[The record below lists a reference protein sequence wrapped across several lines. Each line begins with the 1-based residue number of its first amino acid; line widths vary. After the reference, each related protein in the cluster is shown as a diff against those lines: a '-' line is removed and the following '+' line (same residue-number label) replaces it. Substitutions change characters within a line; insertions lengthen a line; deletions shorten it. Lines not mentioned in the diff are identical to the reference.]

1 MGNRIVIR
9 LKREFV
15 QQHFNEPKMPAQ
27 VVADYMRDSLG
38 LNIVSKSFFEV
49 EAIEEKGALSQ
60 DEIVEKVRSFLKD
73 NYRLSD
79 EEAGNCLLVKRAEEE
94 AAAGKAE
101 KKEGA
106 GERESSRRSSRREK
120 EESSGEEEEE
130 ESGEE
135 EEIPVIEEIRKLQG
149 ADEFIMLCEDIQ
161 KTAPLFKKHNVVSTL
176 TTRSYLF
183 SVDMGGGLTRALNLF
198 ADLLAENELFPQQQR
213 VREIEVPPEIKD
225 QNPLPVLLNNL
236 SGADQKMFCLD
247 LSNWMDKMN
256 DPKMRD
262 FLIGI
267 HKLGDRNMF
276 IFRVPYLEKNVLD
289 RIASAIEDVMS
300 VSEISFVP
308 LSVNDLQSIAS
319 ERLEKYGFTADND
332 AWDLFSRR
340 LVEEKSDG
348 RFYGIRTAEKV
359 ADEMIYMKIHAVL
372 AGGEDSK
379 VITGSDISSL
389 TKEAR
394 SKRSAGEM
402 FKEMVGVESIKNQL
416 ETILAQIEF
425 ARKNTA
431 VERPSMH
438 MRFVGN
444 PGTGKTT
451 IARILGVMLK
461 ERGILSK
468 GYFFE
473 HTGGDFLGMY
483 VGHTAPKTLS
493 ICRDAY
499 GSVLFIDEAYTLA
512 DANYSD
518 GGGYAKEAI
527 NTLIEQMENHR
538 DDMVV
543 IMAGYPKEMEKLMGL
558 NPGLESRMP
567 YQITFPDYSREEL
580 FEIFCGM
587 VKKNGFKPTDGLL
600 EKAKEYFLNLE
611 DSVFKGKNFANAR
624 FVRNIFERTWSKTIM
639 RAQIDG
645 SDTFVMIAEDFEA
658 AARENME
665 QLNKKSGM
673 SQHPGYR
680 LGLV

>member
-1 MGNRIVIR
+1 MGKRIVIGI
-9 LKREFV
+9 KRAFV
-15 QQHFNEPKMPAQ
+15 QQHFNDPKMPA
-27 VVADYMRDSLG
+27 VVLAEFLGNTLG
-38 LNIVSKSFFEV
+38 LKIVSRSFFEV
-49 EAIEEKGALSQ
+49 ETIEEEKGPSLEEIREKILEFMTKTYHLSP
-60 DEIVEKVRSFLKD
+60 
-73 NYRLSD
+73 
-79 EEAGNCLLVKRAEEE
+79 EE
-94 AAAGKAE
+94 AADCLQVKGESEGLAGKE
-101 KKEGA
+101 KEKEGA
-106 GERESSRRSSRREK
+106 AAPAAGPKKESGD
-120 EESSGEEEEE
+120 EEDGEEEDPERPLEE
-130 ESGEE
+130 APV
-135 EEIPVIEEIRKLQG
+135 PVIEEIRKLQG

-183 SVDMGGGLTRALNLF
+183 SVDMGGGRTRALKLF
-198 ADLLAENELFPQQQR
+198 ADLLAEHELFPKQKR
-213 VREIEVPPEIKD
+213 VLELKVPEDDKEENVLARMLKD
-225 QNPLPVLLNNL
+225 LA
-236 SGADQKMFCLD
+236 SADKKVICLD

-256 DPKMRD
+256 DPRMRD
-262 FLIGI
+262 FLIGV
-267 HKLGDRNMF
+267 HKMGERNIF

-359 ADEMIYMKIHAVL
+359 ADEMIYCKIHAIL
-372 AGGEDSK
+372 AGAEDSK
-379 VITGSDISSL
+379 VISGSDISSL

-394 SKRSAGEM
+394 STRSAEEM

-416 ETILAQIEF
+416 ESIIAQIEF
-425 ARKNTA
+425 SRKNTS
-431 VERPSMH
+431 VERPAMH

-473 HTGGDFLGMY
+473 HTGGDFMGMY
-483 VGHTAPKTLS
+483 VGHTAPKTLA

-499 GSVLFIDEAYTLA
+499 GSILFIDEAYTLA
-512 DANYSD
+512 DANYSS
-518 GGGYAKEAI
+518 GSGFAKEAI

-543 IMAGYPKEMEKLMGL
+543 IMAGYPNEMERLMGI

-567 YQITFPDYSREEL
+567 YQITFPDYNREEL
-580 FEIFCGM
+580 YQIFEGM
-587 VKKNGFKPTDGLL
+587 VRRNGFKPTEGLL
-600 EKAKEYFLNLE
+600 RTAKEYFLSLD
-611 DSVFKGKNFANAR
+611 DSVVNAKNFANAR

-645 SDTFVMIAEDFEA
+645 SDTFVMITEDFEA

-665 QLNKKSGM
+665 QLNKKSGK
-673 SQHPGYR
+673 SSHPGFR

>member
-1 MGNRIVIR
+1 MGKRIVIGI
-9 LKREFV
+9 KRAFV
-15 QQHFNEPKMPAQ
+15 QQHFNDPKMPA
-27 VVADYMRDSLG
+27 VVLAEFLGNTLG
-38 LNIVSKSFFEV
+38 LKIVSRSFFEV
-49 EAIEEKGALSQ
+49 ETIEEEKGPSLEEIREKILEFMTKTYHLSP
-60 DEIVEKVRSFLKD
+60 
-73 NYRLSD
+73 
-79 EEAGNCLLVKRAEEE
+79 EE
-94 AAAGKAE
+94 AADCLQVKGESEGLAGKE
-101 KKEGA
+101 KEKEGA
-106 GERESSRRSSRREK
+106 AAPAVGPKKESGD
-120 EESSGEEEEE
+120 EEDGEEEDPERPLEE
-130 ESGEE
+130 APV
-135 EEIPVIEEIRKLQG
+135 PVIEEIRKLQG

-183 SVDMGGGLTRALNLF
+183 SVDMGGGRTRALNLF
-198 ADLLAENELFPQQQR
+198 ADLLAEHELFPKQKR
-213 VREIEVPPEIKD
+213 VLELKVPEDDKEENVLARMLKD
-225 QNPLPVLLNNL
+225 LA
-236 SGADQKMFCLD
+236 SADKKVICLD

-256 DPKMRD
+256 DPRMRD
-262 FLIGI
+262 FLIGV
-267 HKLGDRNMF
+267 HKMGERNIF

-359 ADEMIYMKIHAVL
+359 ADEMIYCKIHAIL
-372 AGGEDSK
+372 AGAEDSK
-379 VITGSDISSL
+379 VISGSDISSL

-394 SKRSAGEM
+394 STRSAEEM

-416 ETILAQIEF
+416 ESIIAQIEF
-425 ARKNTA
+425 SRKNTS
-431 VERPSMH
+431 VERPAMH

-473 HTGGDFLGMY
+473 HTGGDFMGMY
-483 VGHTAPKTLS
+483 VGHTAPKTLA

-499 GSVLFIDEAYTLA
+499 GSILFIDEAYTLA
-512 DANYSD
+512 DANYSS
-518 GGGYAKEAI
+518 GSGFAKEAI

-543 IMAGYPKEMEKLMGL
+543 IMAGYPNEMERLMGI

-567 YQITFPDYSREEL
+567 YQITFPDYNREEL
-580 FEIFCGM
+580 YQIFEGM
-587 VKKNGFKPTDGLL
+587 VRRNGFKPTEGLL
-600 EKAKEYFLNLE
+600 RTAKEYFLSLD
-611 DSVFKGKNFANAR
+611 DSVVNAKNFANAR

-645 SDTFVMIAEDFEA
+645 SDTFVMITEDFEA

-665 QLNKKSGM
+665 QLNKKSGK
-673 SQHPGYR
+673 SSHPGFR

>member
-1 MGNRIVIR
+1 MGKRIVIGI
-9 LKREFV
+9 KRAFV
-15 QQHFNEPKMPAQ
+15 QQHFNDPKMPA
-27 VVADYMRDSLG
+27 VVLAEFLGNTLG
-38 LNIVSKSFFEV
+38 LKIVSRSFFEV
-49 EAIEEKGALSQ
+49 ETIEEEKGPSLEEIREKILEFMTKTYHLSP
-60 DEIVEKVRSFLKD
+60 
-73 NYRLSD
+73 
-79 EEAGNCLLVKRAEEE
+79 EE
-94 AAAGKAE
+94 AADCLQVKGESEGLAGKE
-101 KKEGA
+101 KEKEGA
-106 GERESSRRSSRREK
+106 AAPAAGPKKESGD
-120 EESSGEEEEE
+120 EEDGEEEDPERPLEE
-130 ESGEE
+130 APV
-135 EEIPVIEEIRKLQG
+135 PVIEEIRKLQG

-183 SVDMGGGLTRALNLF
+183 SVDMGGGRTRALNLF
-198 ADLLAENELFPQQQR
+198 ADLLAEHELFPKQKR
-213 VREIEVPPEIKD
+213 VLELKVPEDDKEENVLARMLKD
-225 QNPLPVLLNNL
+225 LA
-236 SGADQKMFCLD
+236 SADKKVICLD

-256 DPKMRD
+256 DPRMRD
-262 FLIGI
+262 FLIGV
-267 HKLGDRNMF
+267 HKMGERNIF

-359 ADEMIYMKIHAVL
+359 ADEMIYCKIHAIL
-372 AGGEDSK
+372 AGAEDSK
-379 VITGSDISSL
+379 VISGSDISSL

-394 SKRSAGEM
+394 STRSAEEM

-416 ETILAQIEF
+416 ESIIAQIEF
-425 ARKNTA
+425 SRKNTS
-431 VERPSMH
+431 VERPAMH

-473 HTGGDFLGMY
+473 HTGGDFMGMY
-483 VGHTAPKTLS
+483 VGHTAPKTLA

-499 GSVLFIDEAYTLA
+499 GSILFIDEAYTLA
-512 DANYSD
+512 DANYSS
-518 GGGYAKEAI
+518 GSGFAKEAI

-543 IMAGYPKEMEKLMGL
+543 IMAGYPNEMERLMGI

-567 YQITFPDYSREEL
+567 YQITFPDYNREEL
-580 FEIFCGM
+580 YQIFEGM
-587 VKKNGFKPTDGLL
+587 VRRNGFKPTEGLL
-600 EKAKEYFLNLE
+600 RTAKEYFLSLD
-611 DSVFKGKNFANAR
+611 DSVVNAKNFANAR

-645 SDTFVMIAEDFEA
+645 SDTFVMITEDFEA

-665 QLNKKSGM
+665 QLNKKSGK
-673 SQHPGYR
+673 SSHPGFR